1 MYRVSP
7 RSVKTLY
14 NFRTMGAMTSGDGY
28 LRIGELSRRTGVAP
42 ELLRAWERRYGL
54 LRPARSEGGF
64 RLYSEADE
72 QRVERMRLHL
82 REGLAAAEAARRA
95 VEGVADADGGRGE
108 NGRPELDA
116 GALQLRTAL
125 WTASTRPAPR
135 RRSTPCLATFTVE
148 TVLGAV
154 ILPYLVDLGER
165 WSSGD
170 ATVAQEHF
178 ASNLIRGRLL
188 GIGRGWD
195 SGEGPRA
202 VLACAPGELHDL
214 GLIAFGLTL
223 EPPRLAHHLPRPRHA
238 CREPRGHRRGLEP
251 DLVVVAATSKRRLT
265 PLVDALTA
273 LSRTTRVAVA
283 GSGAAAG
290 VDGLQTLSEDPVT
303 AALSL

>member
-1 MYRVSP
+1 MAG
-7 RSVKTLY
+7 
-14 NFRTMGAMTSGDGY
+14 NDGY

-72 QRVERMRLHL
+72 QRVERMRVHL

-95 VEGVADADGGRGE
+95 VEGVADATAAAQ

-116 GALQLRTAL
+116 GAARLRTAL
-125 WTASTRPAPR
+125 DGFDEAGAQAALDTLFGS
-135 RRSTPCLATFTVE
+135 FTVE

-165 WSSGD
+165 WSTGD

-202 VLACAPGELHDL
+202 VLACAPGEQHDL

-223 EPPRLAHHLPRPRHA
+223 S
-238 CREPRGHRRGLEP
+238 RRGWRITYLGPDTPVDSLVDAAAQIEP
-251 DLVVVAATSKRRLT
+251 DLVVVTATSKRRLT
-265 PLVDALTA
+265 PLVEALSA
-273 LSRTTRVAVA
+273 LSRQTRVAVA
-283 GSGAAAG
+283 GSGATAG

-303 AALSL
+303 AALSI

>member
-1 MYRVSP
+1 MA
-7 RSVKTLY
+7 
-14 NFRTMGAMTSGDGY
+14 GGEGY

-72 QRVERMRLHL
+72 HRVERMRQHL

-95 VEGVADADGGRGE
+95 VEGVADVSAAAQ
-108 NGRPELDA
+108 NGRPELGA
-116 GALQLRTAL
+116 GAAQLRIAL
-125 WTASTRPAPR
+125 DGFDEAGAQAALDALFGS
-135 RRSTPCLATFTVE
+135 FTVE

-165 WSSGD
+165 WSTGD

-202 VLACAPGELHDL
+202 VLACAPGEQHDL

-223 EPPRLAHHLPRPRHA
+223 N
-238 CREPRGHRRGLEP
+238 RRGWRITYLGPDTPVDSLVDAAAGLQP
-251 DLVVVAATSKRRLT
+251 DLVVVTATTKRRLT

-273 LSRTTRVAVA
+273 LSRQTRVAVA
-283 GSGAAAG
+283 GSGATAG

-303 AALSL
+303 AALSI

>member
-1 MYRVSP
+1 
-7 RSVKTLY
+7 
-14 NFRTMGAMTSGDGY
+14 MGAMTGDDGY

-95 VEGVADADGGRGE
+95 VEGVADVSAAAVQ

-116 GALQLRTAL
+116 GAVQLRTAL
-125 WTASTRPAPR
+125 DGFDEAGAQAALDALFGS
-135 RRSTPCLATFTVE
+135 FTVE

-165 WSSGD
+165 WSTGD

-195 SGEGPRA
+195 AGDGPRA
-202 VLACAPGELHDL
+202 VLACAPGEQHDL

-223 EPPRLAHHLPRPRHA
+223 N
-238 CREPRGHRRGLEP
+238 RRGWRITYLGPDTPVDSLVDAAARLEP
-251 DLVVVAATSKRRLT
+251 DLVVVTATTKRRLT

-273 LSRTTRVAVA
+273 LSRQTRVAVA
-283 GSGAAAG
+283 GSGATAG

-303 AALSL
+303 AALSV

>member
-1 MYRVSP
+1 
-7 RSVKTLY
+7 
-14 NFRTMGAMTSGDGY
+14 MGAMAGGEGY

-72 QRVERMRLHL
+72 HRVERMRQLL

-95 VEGVADADGGRGE
+95 VEGVSDVTAAAGD
-108 NGRPELDA
+108 GRPELEA
-116 GALQLRTAL
+116 GAVQLRTAL
-125 WTASTRPAPR
+125 DGFDESGAQSA
-135 RRSTPCLATFTVE
+135 LDGLFGTFTVE
-148 TVLGAV
+148 TVLGSV

-165 WSSGD
+165 WSTGD

-214 GLIAFGLTL
+214 GLIAFALTL
-223 EPPRLAHHLPRPRHA
+223 N
-238 CREPRGHRRGLEP
+238 RRGWRITYLGPDTPVESLVDTASRLEP
-251 DLVVVAATSKRRLT
+251 DLVVVSATSKRRLT
-265 PLVDALTA
+265 PLVEPLTA
-273 LSRTTRVAVA
+273 LSRKTRVAVA

-290 VDGLQTLSEDPVT
+290 VDGLQTLNEDPIT
-303 AALSL
+303 AALSV

>member
-1 MYRVSP
+1 
-7 RSVKTLY
+7 
-14 NFRTMGAMTSGDGY
+14 MGAVTDGY

-54 LRPARSEGGF
+54 LRPARSDGGF

-72 QRVERMRLHL
+72 HRVERMRQHL

-95 VEGVADADGGRGE
+95 VEGVGDATAAAAED
-108 NGRPELDA
+108 GRPELDA
-116 GALQLRTAL
+116 GARQLRTAL
-125 WTASTRPAPR
+125 DGFDESGAQAA
-135 RRSTPCLATFTVE
+135 LDGLLGTFTVE
-148 TVLGAV
+148 TVLGSV

-165 WSSGD
+165 WSTGE

-214 GLIAFGLTL
+214 GLIAFALTL
-223 EPPRLAHHLPRPRHA
+223 S
-238 CREPRGHRRGLEP
+238 RRGWRITYLGPDTPVESLVDTASRLEP
-251 DLVVVAATSKRRLT
+251 DLVVVTATSKRRLT
-265 PLVDALTA
+265 PLVEPLTA
-273 LSRTTRVAVA
+273 LSRKTRVAVA

-290 VDGLQTLSEDPVT
+290 VDGLQTLAEDPIT
-303 AALSL
+303 AAMSV

>member
-1 MYRVSP
+1 MISMP
-7 RSVKTLY
+7 S
-14 NFRTMGAMTSGDGY
+14 SDGY

-64 RLYSEADE
+64 RLYSDADE
-72 QRVERMRLHL
+72 QRVERMRQHL
-82 REGLAAAEAARRA
+82 REGLAAAEAARRS
-95 VEGVADADGGRGE
+95 VEGIAELKEVSSE
-108 NGRPELDA
+108 EGRPELDT
-116 GALQLRTAL
+116 GALQLRTTLDRFDEAGAQAAL
-125 WTASTRPAPR
+125 DA
-135 RRSTPCLATFTVE
+135 LFGTFTVE

-165 WSSGD
+165 WSSGE

-223 EPPRLAHHLPRPRHA
+223 NRKGWRITYLGPDTPVESLVDTAGR
-238 CREPRGHRRGLEP
+238 LEP

>member
-1 MYRVSP
+1 MD
-7 RSVKTLY
+7 
-14 NFRTMGAMTSGDGY
+14 AMTRGDGY

-95 VEGVADADGGRGE
+95 VEGVADMTMAVAQ

-116 GALQLRTAL
+116 GAAQLRIAL
-125 WTASTRPAPR
+125 DGFDEAGAQAALDALFGS
-135 RRSTPCLATFTVE
+135 FTVE

-165 WSSGD
+165 WSTGD

-195 SGEGPRA
+195 AGDGPRA
-202 VLACAPGELHDL
+202 VLACAPGEQHDL

-223 EPPRLAHHLPRPRHA
+223 N
-238 CREPRGHRRGLEP
+238 RRGWRITYLGPDTPLDSLVDAAARLEP
-251 DLVVVAATSKRRLT
+251 DLVIVTATTKRRLT
-265 PLVDALTA
+265 PLVDTLTA
-273 LSRTTRVAVA
+273 LSRQTRVAVA
-283 GSGAAAG
+283 GSGATAG
-290 VDGLQTLSEDPVT
+290 VDDLQTLSEDPVT
-303 AALSL
+303 AALSI

>member
-1 MYRVSP
+1 
-7 RSVKTLY
+7 
-14 NFRTMGAMTSGDGY
+14 MGAMTGGDGY

-95 VEGVADADGGRGE
+95 LEGVADAAEAGAQ
-108 NGRPELDA
+108 NGVPELDA
-116 GALQLRTAL
+116 GAVQLRAAL
-125 WTASTRPAPR
+125 DGFDEAGAQAALDALFGS
-135 RRSTPCLATFTVE
+135 FTVE

-165 WSSGD
+165 WSRGD

-178 ASNLIRGRLL
+178 ASNLLRGRLL

-195 SGEGPRA
+195 AGEGPRA

-223 EPPRLAHHLPRPRHA
+223 NR
-238 CREPRGHRRGLEP
+238 RGWRITYLGPDTPVDSLVDAAAGLEP
-251 DLVVVAATSKRRLT
+251 DLVVVTATTKRRLT

-273 LSRTTRVAVA
+273 LSRKTRVAVA

-290 VDGLQTLSEDPVT
+290 VDGLQTLGEDPVT
-303 AALSL
+303 AALSI